1 MKLPQLSEAWRR
13 ALLGFLLVLVGVLLL
28 YGRTGLA
35 MVEIWDRSGTFA
47 HAFVVPPLSLWLIWR
62 RREQLLQCQPR
73 PMPWLLLPMALLA
86 FGWLLGDLV
95 AVNSVTQLSFTAM
108 LVLAVPLC
116 LGPVVTRLIAFP
128 LLFLFF
134 AVPIGEFMMP
144 VMMEWTANFTILA
157 LQASGVPVYREGLSF
172 VIPSGSWSVV
182 EACSGIR
189 YLIASVMVGTLF
201 AYLNYRSLRKRLIF
215 IAVATALPIL
225 ANWLRAYMIV
235 MIGHLSNNKLATGVD
250 HIIYG
255 WVFFGVV
262 MLALFLIGM
271 RWVDAEVPPA
281 APRLEAVPATNR
293 YSLPVAFL
301 ALALLAVPTVAMLRM
316 ELGAP
321 AQVQLLGGPDLTVK
335 GWQREPMMAAE
346 FKPHFENPRA
356 ELLQRYRLSSGEASG
371 PAIGLYLAYYRDQGY
386 DSKLVSSSNVL
397 SQPSSKEWRINA
409 ADRRSLDLGART
421 LPLRTAELRD
431 AHLRDS
437 ISSKRLLAFEVF
449 WINGHWTNSD
459 LLAKV
464 YGAWARLSGRG
475 DDSAVLVIYAERSEQ
490 AEAQMNAFLRDNLVL
505 FEGWLAT
512 VKSAADA
519 SAQRQSMP

>member
-13 ALLGFLLVLVGVLLL
+13 ALPGFLLVFVGVLLL

-62 RREQLLQCQPR
+62 RRELLLQCQPR

-116 LGPVVTRLIAFP
+116 LGPAVTRLIAFP

-144 VMMEWTANFTILA
+144 MMMEWTANFTILA

-215 IAVATALPIL
+215 IGVATLLPIL

-235 MIGHLSNNKLATGVD
+235 MLGHLSNNTIATGVD

-262 MLALFLIGM
+262 MLALFLVGM
-271 RWVDAEVPPA
+271 RWVDPEVSPPQLM
-281 APRLEAVPATNR
+281 PTAVPAANR
-293 YSLPVAFL
+293 SGWLLAFV
-301 ALALLAVPTVAMLRM
+301 ALALLALPTAAMLRLD
-316 ELGAP
+316 LGAP
-321 AQVQLLGGPDLTVK
+321 ASVQLLGGPDLAAK
-335 GWQREPMMAAE
+335 GWQREPAMGSE

-356 ELLQRYRLSSGEASG
+356 EFQQRYRQSSGDSAG
-371 PAIGLYLAYYRDQGY
+371 AAVGLYLAYYRDQGY
-386 DSKLVSSSNVL
+386 DSKLVSSNNVL
-397 SQPSSKEWRINA
+397 SPASSKEWRVTSA
-409 ADRRSLDLGART
+409 GRRVLDLGAT
-421 LPLRTAELRD
+421 KLPLRTADLRD
-431 AHLRDS
+431 AHLRDA
-437 ISSKRLLAFEVF
+437 SSAKRLQAVEVY

-475 DDSAVLVIYAERSEQ
+475 DDGAVLVIYAESSEQ
-490 AEAQMNAFLRDNLVL
+490 AEVQMNAFLRDNLVL
-505 FEGWLAT
+505 LEGWLAT
-512 VKSAADA
+512 VKASADA
-519 SAQRQSMP
+519 SVQRQSGP